1 MEKILTFTNGQHIL
15 FGMILSHITNNLNL
29 VFPKSNYGGLCEFI
43 IEIDSPE
50 ASNYELTYSESM
62 ISFKEFGKN
71 MKMFFWHFKK
81 VNISLF
87 FNNQKQ
93 KLWHSHQK

>member
-50 ASNYELTYSESM
+50 DSNYELTYSESM
-62 ISFKEFGKN
+62 EEYPENLYDIFQGVWEKYEDVF
-71 MKMFFWHFKK
+71 
-81 VNISLF
+81 LAL
-87 FNNQKQ
+87 QKG
-93 KLWHSHQK
+93 